1 MMRIPHVPASFPVPA
16 GTLQGSANSDLLAPF
31 LPFFGIMQSPQS
43 TLPKETLLMDIILYL
58 LQFIQYQHKQICW
71 LINLICRYIPL
82 KQWLSYDSHSPKYQ
96 KFKIDELPKS
106 YPISRTGTGK
116 TLSLTTSNA
125 TTRPFA
131 LYFVELSAIYPNTAL
146 ALPVMCL
153 WTI

>member
-1 MMRIPHVPASFPVPA
+1 
-16 GTLQGSANSDLLAPF
+16 
-31 LPFFGIMQSPQS
+31 
-43 TLPKETLLMDIILYL
+43 MDIILYL

-71 LINLICRYIPL
+71 LMN
-82 KQWLSYDSHSPKYQ
+82 
-96 KFKIDELPKS
+96 FPKS

>member
-1 MMRIPHVPASFPVPA
+1 MGVRNKKS
-16 GTLQGSANSDLLAPF
+16 NDL
-31 LPFFGIMQSPQS
+31 FFGIMQSPQA

-58 LQFIQYQHKQICW
+58 LQFITN
-71 LINLICRYIPL
+71 INKFAGLLTLSVDISLLSSGLSMIPIL
-82 KQWLSYDSHSPKYQ
+82 QSTRSLRLMN
-96 KFKIDELPKS
+96 FPKS